1 MLKLINIIKKDYV
14 CERET
19 IQSIRVEKTSVTL
32 MDDLVFIISCR
43 ANNSLDFSIIG
54 DLCFVSL

>member
-32 MDDLVFIISCR
+32 MIWCLLLVVELTIH
-43 ANNSLDFSIIG
+43 
-54 DLCFVSL
+54 